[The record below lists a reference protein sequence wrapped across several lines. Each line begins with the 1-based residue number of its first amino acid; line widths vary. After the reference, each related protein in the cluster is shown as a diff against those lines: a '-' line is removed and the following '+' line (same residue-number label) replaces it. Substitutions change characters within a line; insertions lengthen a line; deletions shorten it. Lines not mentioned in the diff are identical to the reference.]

1 MTASYK
7 KRLAMVFAVMVL
19 LALAA
24 AAITALTGGFNKN
37 SARLNIVASFLPV
50 YGAALQVTDGV
61 GGVEVENL
69 VPPQTGCM
77 HDYQM
82 TPDNAVTLSKADV
95 LVINGAGAEGF
106 LGNVKKQYPKLNIID
121 TSNGIALKRADH
133 HHDEHDEHNEHDG
146 TYNEHIWTSP
156 SFYKKQVENLRDGL
170 IGIDPEHADRY
181 RENAERYI
189 SKIESLR
196 AELLAATAALPTK
209 NCILFHDSLAYL
221 ADELGLNIIA
231 SLSAGETALSAA
243 ELAKAANAAEQ
254 AGSVLLLYDSQY
266 DSEYNSVAEKASFSR
281 QLSLDT
287 AVTGDG
293 SDVWLDAMRGNLE
306 QLKQVK

>member
-24 AAITALTGGFNKN
+24 AVITALTGGFNKN

-231 SLSAGETALSAA
+231 SLSPERPRSRPPSRKSGKCRRAGRKRALAVRQPIRFWNITR
-243 ELAKAANAAEQ
+243 LK
-254 AGSVLLLYDSQY
+254 
-266 DSEYNSVAEKASFSR
+266 KASFSR

-293 SDVWLDAMRGNLE
+293 GDVWLDAMRGNLE